1 MIRISLMLGLL
12 GVMPA
17 YAADNVSP
25 TNDRG
30 TSLME
35 SGQLNWTGLRLGIF
49 GGISS
54 SSGEAKRGAFEGALI
69 PLDVTNGLFPSA
81 ISEMKSSLN
90 GGVSVGYDFQRGN
103 FLAGLEADFTIQDL
117 RLSHQFSRVDP
128 NPAAP
133 FTGIDTNTTY
143 QTQFGNLAT
152 LRARAGFTAGK
163 ILLYATAGIAAGRV
177 TNRFKL
183 DLPDLGYS
191 SPDWSKSG
199 TRNGYTVG
207 AGLEYNINSNVSM
220 KLEGLYLDLSDTTIK
235 AVDSVTFPGETISY
249 RFKNDVLLGKIGLNF
264 KF

>member
-1 MIRISLMLGLL
+1 MIRIFIMLGLL
-12 GVMPA
+12 SAMPA
-17 YAADNVSP
+17 YASDTVLDN
-25 TNDRG
+25 NDHIKP
-30 TSLME
+30 LME
-35 SGQLNWTGLRLGIF
+35 TGKINWSGLRLGIF

-54 SSGEAKRGAFEGALI
+54 SSGEAKRGAFEGVLI
-69 PLDVTNGLFPSA
+69 PLDVTNGLFPGA
-81 ISEMKSSLN
+81 ISKKKSSLN
-90 GGVSVGYDFQRGN
+90 GGVSVGYDLQRGN
-103 FLAGLEADFTIQDL
+103 FLAGVEADFTFQDL
-117 RLSHQFSRVDP
+117 SFSHQFSRVDP
-128 NPAAP
+128 NPVAP

-152 LRARAGFTAGK
+152 LRARAGYATGD

-199 TRNGYTVG
+199 TQSGYAVG
-207 AGLEYNINSNVSM
+207 AGVEYSISSNISM
-220 KLEGLYLDLSDTTIK
+220 KLEGLYVDLSDTTIK

-249 RFKNDVLLGKIGLNF
+249 QFKNDVLLGKIGLNF